1 MHTDDDDL
9 GPLIEEYVSCAR
21 ECLLTNYES
30 RVSVRAG
37 NRAADRLRSIAKAI
51 AARGPRA
58 TEGFSLLLSDPDA
71 PQASWAAHHL
81 LELMNPDESQEER
94 ALAII
99 TALAEGQTAY
109 ALGTRMWLE
118 NWRRTRNTKG

>member
-9 GPLIEEYVSCAR
+9 GPLLEEYVSFAR
-21 ECLLTNYES
+21 EHRLTNYGS

-37 NRAADRLRSIAKAI
+37 NHAADRLRSIAKAI

-58 TEGFSLLLSDPDA
+58 TEAFSHLLSDPDA

-81 LELMNPDESQEER
+81 LELMNPDESQLER
-94 ALAII
+94 ALAIL
-99 TALAEGQTAY
+99 TALAEGPTAY
-109 ALGTRMWLE
+109 ALGTRIWLE
-118 NWRRTRNTKG
+118 NWRRSRDAKG

>member
-9 GPLIEEYVSCAR
+9 AQLLEEYVSCAR
-21 ECLLTNYES
+21 EHRLTSYGS

-37 NRAADRLRSIAKAI
+37 NRAADRLRSIAKVI
-51 AARGPRA
+51 AVRGPQA
-58 TEGFSLLLSDPDA
+58 TEAFSLLLSDPDE

-81 LELMNPDESQEER
+81 LELMIPDESQLER
-94 ALAII
+94 ALAIL
-99 TALAEGQTAY
+99 TALAEGPTAY

-118 NWRRTRNTKG
+118 NWRRSRDAEG